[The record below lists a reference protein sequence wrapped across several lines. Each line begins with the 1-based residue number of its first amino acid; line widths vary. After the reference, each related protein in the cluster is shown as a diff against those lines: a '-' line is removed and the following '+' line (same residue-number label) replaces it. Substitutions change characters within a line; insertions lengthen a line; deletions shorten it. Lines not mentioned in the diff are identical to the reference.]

1 MKIDSNKP
9 ASTPSSPTGAAR
21 ARAGGQAGAAAST
34 AQAAPAQQQST
45 DAALSNLGNV
55 ASVIASSPVADA
67 DRVSEIKRAI
77 SEGRF
82 QVNPERIADG
92 LLQNVHEMLTAQS
105 PDYAKS

>member
-1 MKIDSNKP
+1 VKIDSNKP

-21 ARAGGQAGAAAST
+21 ARPGGQAGAASATQAS
-34 AQAAPAQQQST
+34 PAQQQST
-45 DAALSNLGNV
+45 EAALSNLGNV

-92 LLQNVHEMLTAQS
+92 LLQNVHDMLTAQS